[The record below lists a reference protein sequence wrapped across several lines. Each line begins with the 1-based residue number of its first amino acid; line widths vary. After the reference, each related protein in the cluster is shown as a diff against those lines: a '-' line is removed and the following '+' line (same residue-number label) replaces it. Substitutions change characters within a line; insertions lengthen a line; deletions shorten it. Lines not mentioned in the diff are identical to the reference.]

1 MTTTSTDRR
10 SGAFLQAAIKLPCRV
25 VATTNLDLDGLE
37 TIDGVALA
45 ADDRVLVTGQTDT
58 TENGIYVADTGEW
71 ARSSD
76 CNGSRD
82 LVQGTIVAV
91 VAGTAYTGSVWQVT
105 TASPAVGSALAWE
118 FMGASALSV
127 ATAFMLTLLDDPD
140 AATARATLGAAG
152 LTGNETIAGNKT
164 LSGTT
169 TFSGAANFD
178 AAVDFDS
185 TVDMTGATVTVPTVA
200 ATDSDTSAASTKF
213 VHDFL
218 ASTGAIYGLTYS
230 NNAADATNDIDI
242 AAGGCADATKAR
254 WLTFSALT
262 KRLDAAWAV
271 GTNQGG
277 LDTGAVGNSDYYIWG
292 IERSDTG
299 VTDVLFSLSS
309 TAPTMP
315 ASYDYK
321 RLIGWFKRS
330 GGAIS
335 LFSTLEMAG
344 GGIEL
349 RWTQPTLDVDLAN
362 TLTTSQRTDAVKV
375 PLNFATWALVRVL
388 LLDAATGFFANVT
401 SPDEF
406 DAAPSGTVAPLA
418 NFSVVAAVQSVAD
431 MRIRTSA
438 TGTIAARATL
448 ATVDAYRVATL
459 GFQWARR

>member
-1 MTTTSTDRR
+1 MAHLFNPLYVAVDGNGLAMAGAKLYFYTTGTSTPLDTY
-10 SGAFLQAAIKLPCRV
+10 SDSSLTAPFVNTNPV
-25 VATTNLDLDGLE
+25 VANADGLFGPIYMALDANYKIILK
-37 TIDGVALA
+37 TSADVTVA
-45 ADDRVLVTGQTDT
+45 T
-58 TENGIYVADTGEW
+58 
-71 ARSSD
+71 
-76 CNGSRD
+76 RD
-82 LVQGTIVAV
+82 P
-91 VAGTAYTGSVWQVT
+91 YSPGSVSFAEGGTNGQI
-105 TASPAVGSALAWE
+105 P
-118 FMGASALSV
+118 MIN
-127 ATAFMLTLLDDPD
+127 
-140 AATARATLGAAG
+140 
-152 LTGNETIAGNKT
+152 TGNTDNG
-164 LSGTT
+164 
-169 TFSGAANFD
+169 FD
-178 AAVDFDS
+178 WVS
-185 TVDMTGATVTVPTVA
+185 PLNGQ
-200 ATDSDTSAASTKF
+200 
-213 VHDFL
+213 L
-218 ASTGAIYGLTYS
+218 YGLNTS
-230 NNAADATNDIDI
+230 NNTGDATNDIDI

-335 LFSTLEMAG
+335 LFSTLE
-344 GGIEL
+344 I
-349 RWTQPTLDVDLAN
+349 AN